1 MLQLNRGESWYRT
14 LEHAISAAIPIV
26 AFACALLVA
35 NSSPSARNPQ
45 HIWTS
50 FITRLA
56 AEEGITLAIGL
67 ACALPVH
74 VAREYIRTRTFNRA
88 VYAAPTAKA
97 SATSILLA

>member
-1 MLQLNRGESWYRT
+1 MQQQNRGESWYRA
-14 LEHAISAAIPIV
+14 LEHAICAAIPIV
-26 AFACALLVA
+26 AFAYARLVA

-45 HIWTS
+45 HVWTS

-74 VAREYIRTRTFNRA
+74 VARKYIRTRTLNRA
-88 VYAAPTAKA
+88 VYTAPTAKA
-97 SATSILLA
+97 SATAVLLA